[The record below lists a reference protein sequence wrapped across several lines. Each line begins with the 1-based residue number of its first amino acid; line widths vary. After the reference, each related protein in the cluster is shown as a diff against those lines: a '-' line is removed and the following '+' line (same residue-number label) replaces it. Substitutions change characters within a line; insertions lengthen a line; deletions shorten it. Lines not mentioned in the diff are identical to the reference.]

1 MVKVDIVFVT
11 SNKDKV
17 REAKMILKN
26 SGIRLKVVP
35 EELDEIQ
42 SLDVKVVA
50 SYKARRAYEMTKMRI
65 IVEDTGFFVECWNG
79 FPGALAKHM
88 QKAIGNDG
96 ITSMVSKSN
105 RRAYS
110 ETSVAYCD
118 GHTTKVF
125 SGRIEGSISDKARGA
140 EGFGW
145 DFIFIPKGE
154 KRTFAELGIAEKN
167 KISARGIAFRK
178 LRDYLTK

>member
-1 MVKVDIVFVT
+1 MDIVFVT
-11 SNKDKV
+11 SNKNKV
-17 REAKMILKN
+17 REARMILN
-26 SGIRLKVVP
+26 GSGIRLKVVP

-42 SLDVKVVA
+42 SLDVKEVA
-50 SYKARRAYEMTKMRI
+50 ADKARRAYDMTKMRI

-88 QKAIGNDG
+88 QTSIGNEG
-96 ITSMVSKSN
+96 IVAMVSKDN
-105 RRAYS
+105 RNAYS
-110 ETSVAYCD
+110 ETVVAYCD

-125 SGRIEGSISDKARGA
+125 SGRVTGSISEEVRGT

-154 KRTFAELGIAEKN
+154 KRTFAELGMAKKN
-167 KISARGIAFRK
+167 RLSARAIAFRK
-178 LRDYLTK
+178 LKEYLTQS